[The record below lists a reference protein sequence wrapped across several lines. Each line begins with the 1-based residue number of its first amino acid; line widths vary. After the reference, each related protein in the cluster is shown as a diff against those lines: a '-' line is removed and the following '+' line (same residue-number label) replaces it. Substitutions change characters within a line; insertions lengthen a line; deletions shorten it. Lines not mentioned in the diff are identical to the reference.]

1 MLCILASSCEPPPA
15 YNDFHAIE
23 LLARQG
29 DAMAQY
35 RLGLMYDI
43 GENVEKNNS
52 ESVKWFFRSAEQ
64 GVAEAQH
71 RLGLLYEYGQ
81 GVPKNDVE
89 AAKWYVVAADLGH
102 PEAQYEIGRMY
113 YSALGGLSRNYII
126 AFDFFRKAAEQGNV
140 KSQHMLGEMYY
151 TGFGV
156 QQSYFHSFVWL
167 SIAEIGGETS
177 SSVRDTSA
185 KALSPADLEAAQD
198 YIAKLIEAI
207 EAAKTARS

>member
-1 MLCILASSCEPPPA
+1 MRNKGRTKLGYTQVCAKGAITRKGKSVRKVLLCMLCILASSCEPPPA

-52 ESVKWFFRSAEQ
+52 ESVKWYFRS
-64 GVAEAQH
+64 
-71 RLGLLYEYGQ
+71 
-81 GVPKNDVE
+81 
-89 AAKWYVVAADLGH
+89 
-102 PEAQYEIGRMY
+102 
-113 YSALGGLSRNYII
+113 
-126 AFDFFRKAAEQGNV
+126 AEQGNV

-151 TGFGV
+151 TGSGV

-185 KALSPADLEAAQD
+185 KALSPTDLEAAED

-207 EAAKTARS
+207 EAAKTVRG